1 MVCTL
6 ALTILMKI
14 SESNPGLIFN
24 DAIAKN
30 LKDNEKKSSQLTEIR
45 VCEWCMVLQRP
56 YYYLFCFKTHFN
68 QAMKIELIFSILYCL
83 QMLYSIAVK
92 DKQ

>member
-6 ALTILMKI
+6 ALTVLMKI
-14 SESNPGLIFN
+14 SESNPGLIFK

-45 VCEWCMVLQRP
+45 VCE
-56 YYYLFCFKTHFN
+56 
-68 QAMKIELIFSILYCL
+68 
-83 QMLYSIAVK
+83 
-92 DKQ
+92 

>member
-56 YYYLFCFKTHFN
+56 YYYLFCLKTHFN

>member
-56 YYYLFCFKTHFN
+56 LLLF
-68 QAMKIELIFSILYCL
+68 ILF
-83 QMLYSIAVK
+83 QNPF
-92 DKQ
+92 